1 MTRTQD
7 VQIGMTVYSEDGT
20 YLGQIKEVYAETAL
34 HGFLPVSQYL
44 LQDYGVIRGTSS
56 LLDTTDGYLQVQQ
69 GGVFSADRQVLRI
82 PLADVQSVTARE
94 SATVQVSETLGLSQC
109 DEIPQQFRR
118 AA

>member
-44 LQDYGVIRGTSS
+44 LQD
-56 LLDTTDGYLQVQQ
+56 
-69 GGVFSADRQVLRI
+69 
-82 PLADVQSVTARE
+82 
-94 SATVQVSETLGLSQC
+94 
-109 DEIPQQFRR
+109 
-118 AA
+118 